1 MKEAS
6 DITSISSFIS
16 YFSTP
21 SLIRDSIST
30 TVLSYPFAP
39 AACNSGKTSVL
50 SIATLSKGYPPA
62 ISYWGIVD
70 RILVYKEDSDDFI
83 YNIFFIFYSHIKMF
97 PYDFSTFIKCS
108 QCNFFFA
115 FKSAINS
122 AFRQRSSVHD
132 ILKGCAENSLRIE

>member
-62 ISYWGIVD
+62 ISYWGLLTVSWYTRKIAM
-70 RILVYKEDSDDFI
+70 ILSI
-83 YNIFFIFYSHIKMF
+83 T
-97 PYDFSTFIKCS
+97 FSLFSIAT
-108 QCNFFFA
+108 
-115 FKSAINS
+115 
-122 AFRQRSSVHD
+122 
-132 ILKGCAENSLRIE
+132 